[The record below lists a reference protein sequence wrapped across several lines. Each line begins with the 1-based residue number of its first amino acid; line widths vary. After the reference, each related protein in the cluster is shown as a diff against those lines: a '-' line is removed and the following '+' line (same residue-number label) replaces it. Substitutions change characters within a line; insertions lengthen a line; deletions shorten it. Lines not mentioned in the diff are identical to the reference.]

1 MKNGSCLDSLG
12 MDRRKFLKL
21 LAIASTGAFI
31 PQRVAQGALKNLIE
45 DVSTKVCLTGV
56 KNGSED
62 RVLIE
67 AVKNAARAATDFSWL
82 SRGDS
87 VFIKPALNSGNP
99 YPATTNP
106 EGIGAVV
113 ELLKEKGA
121 GKVIVSDM
129 SGIEYV
135 KLSRGNLKGS
145 SRELMNKSGMA
156 KAALEAGAELYFPEE
171 EGWDAFF
178 EDEPIDSANW
188 NKGIMMPTILKKTDH
203 IILMPRCGRHIL
215 LGSSLG
221 MKNAVG
227 YWRTDSRLEY
237 HKYASTI
244 QEKTADANT
253 VKTLRDKQRLVL
265 TIGTKILTTF
275 GPDKG
280 FFAAPETGLVIAS
293 ENIVAHDMVSLA
305 WLLKNRFGMSEEEEK
320 DSKDPY
326 KKQFIVSTANRA
338 VVKLLGGFGDALN
351 AQKLV
356 RNDLNSIWDDRVLNR
371 AYDVFGGVPK
381 VDLADIEDSVPWDMK
396 KQLSEMVSK
405 PNQKS

>member
-1 MKNGSCLDSLG
+1 MKKSRNLDSLDT
-12 MDRRKFLKL
+12 DRRQFLKL
-21 LAIASTGAFI
+21 MGIASTGVVF
-31 PQRVAQGALKNLIE
+31 PWSVAHGALENLIE
-45 DVSTKVCLTGV
+45 NLHTKVCLTGV
-56 KNGSED
+56 KIRSED
-62 RVLIE
+62 RVLVE
-67 AVKNAARAATDFSWL
+67 AVKNSARAATDFSWL

-106 EGIGAVV
+106 EGIRAVV

-121 GKVIVSDM
+121 GKVIVGDM
-129 SGIEYV
+129 SGVEHV
-135 KLSRGNLKGS
+135 KLSRENLKGS

-171 EGWDAFF
+171 KGWSAFF
-178 EDEPIDSANW
+178 EDEPSDSAHW
-188 NKGIMMPTILKKTDH
+188 NKGIMMPTILKETDH
-203 IILMPRCGRHIL
+203 IILMPRCGRHVL

-221 MKNAVG
+221 MKSAVG

-253 VKTLRDKQRLVL
+253 VRTLRDKQRLVL
-265 TIGTKILTTF
+265 TIGTKILTTY

-280 FFAAPETGLVIAS
+280 FVAEPETGLVIAS

-305 WLLKNRFGMSEEEEK
+305 WLLINRFGMSEEEVK
-320 DSKDPY
+320 GTKDPY
-326 KKQFIVSTANRA
+326 KKQFMVSTVNRL
-338 VVKLLGGFGDALN
+338 VVKLLGGFGDALG

-371 AYDVFGGVPK
+371 AYEVFGGVPK
-381 VDLADIEDSVPWDMK
+381 LDLVDIEDSVPRDMK
-396 KQLSEMVSK
+396 RQLSEMVSK
-405 PNQKS
+405 PD

>member
-1 MKNGSCLDSLG
+1 MKKGRCLDSLD

-21 LAIASTGAFI
+21 MAIASMGAVY
-31 PQRVAQGALKNLIE
+31 PWRVAHGALENLIE
-45 DVSTKVCLTGV
+45 NFSTKVFLTGV

-67 AVKNAARAATDFSWL
+67 AVKNSARAATDFSWL

-106 EGIGAVV
+106 EGIRAVV

-129 SGIEYV
+129 SGVEHV
-135 KLSRGNLKGS
+135 KLSRENLKGS
-145 SRELMNKSGMA
+145 SRELMNRSGMA

-171 EGWDAFF
+171 EGWNAFF
-178 EDEPIDSANW
+178 EDEPIDSAHW
-188 NKGIMMPTILKKTDH
+188 NKGIMMPTILKETDH
-203 IILMPRCGRHIL
+203 IILMPRCGRHVL

-265 TIGTKILTTF
+265 TIATKILTTF

-280 FFAAPETGLVIAS
+280 FVVEPETGLVIAS

-305 WLLKNRFGMSEEEEK
+305 WLLKNRFGMSEEEK
-320 DSKDPY
+320 KGSKDPY
-326 KKQFIVSTANRA
+326 KKQFIVSTANRV
-338 VVKLLGGFGDALN
+338 VVKLLGGFGDALG

-356 RNDLNSIWDDRVLNR
+356 RNNLNSIWDDRVLNR
-371 AYDVFGGVPK
+371 AYEVFGGVPK
-381 VDLADIEDSVPWDMK
+381 VDLIDIEDSVPRDMK

-405 PNQKS
+405 PN

>member
-1 MKNGSCLDSLG
+1 
-12 MDRRKFLKL
+12 
-21 LAIASTGAFI
+21 
-31 PQRVAQGALKNLIE
+31 
-45 DVSTKVCLTGV
+45 
-56 KNGSED
+56 
-62 RVLIE
+62 
-67 AVKNAARAATDFSWL
+67 
-82 SRGDS
+82 
-87 VFIKPALNSGNP
+87 LNSGNP

-106 EGIGAVV
+106 EGIRAVV

-129 SGIEYV
+129 SGVEHV
-135 KLSRGNLKGS
+135 KLSRENLKGS
-145 SRELMNKSGMA
+145 SRELMNRSGMA

-171 EGWDAFF
+171 EGWNAFF
-178 EDEPIDSANW
+178 EDEPIDSAHW
-188 NKGIMMPTILKKTDH
+188 NRGIMMPTILKETDH
-203 IILMPRCGRHIL
+203 IILMPRCGRHVL

-280 FFAAPETGLVIAS
+280 FVVEPETGLVIAS

-320 DSKDPY
+320 GSKDPY
-326 KKQFIVSTANRA
+326 KKQFIVSTANRV
-338 VVKLLGGFGDALN
+338 VVKLLGGFGDALG

-371 AYDVFGGVPK
+371 AYEVFGGVPK
-381 VDLADIEDSVPWDMK
+381 VDLVDIEDSVPRDMK

-405 PNQKS
+405 PN

>member
-1 MKNGSCLDSLG
+1 
-12 MDRRKFLKL
+12 
-21 LAIASTGAFI
+21 
-31 PQRVAQGALKNLIE
+31 
-45 DVSTKVCLTGV
+45 
-56 KNGSED
+56 
-62 RVLIE
+62 
-67 AVKNAARAATDFSWL
+67 
-82 SRGDS
+82 
-87 VFIKPALNSGNP
+87 
-99 YPATTNP
+99 
-106 EGIGAVV
+106 V

-129 SGIEYV
+129 SGVEHV
-135 KLSRGNLKGS
+135 KLSRENLKGS
-145 SRELMNKSGMA
+145 SRELMKKSGMA

-171 EGWDAFF
+171 EGWNAFF
-178 EDEPIDSANW
+178 EDEPVDSTHW
-188 NKGIMMPTILKKTDH
+188 NKGIMMPTILRETDH
-203 IILMPRCGRHIL
+203 IILMPRCSRHIL
-215 LGSSLG
+215 LGSTLG

-265 TIGTKILTTF
+265 TVGTKILTTF

-280 FFAAPETGLVIAS
+280 FVMRPETGLVIAS

-305 WLLKNRFGMSEEEEK
+305 WLLKNRFGMSEEEVK
-320 DSKDPY
+320 GSKDPY
-326 KKQFIVSTANRA
+326 KKQFIVSTANRV
-338 VVKLLGGFGDALN
+338 VVKLLGGFGDALG

-371 AYDVFGGVPK
+371 AYEVFGGVPK
-381 VDLADIEDSVPWDMK
+381 VDLVDIEDSVPRDMK

-405 PNQKS
+405 PN

>member
-1 MKNGSCLDSLG
+1 MKKGSCLDSLD

-21 LAIASTGAFI
+21 LVIASAGAFI
-31 PQRVAQGALKNLIE
+31 PQSVAQAASKNLIE
-45 DVSTKVCLTGV
+45 DGPTKVCLTGV
-56 KNGSED
+56 KNGSGD
-62 RVLIE
+62 HVLIE

-121 GKVIVSDM
+121 GNVIVSDM
-129 SGIEYV
+129 SGIEHV
-135 KLSRGNLKGS
+135 KLSRANLKGS

-171 EGWDAFF
+171 EGWNAFF

-188 NKGIMMPTILKKTDH
+188 SKGIMMPTILKKTDH

-265 TIGTKILTTF
+265 TVGTKVLTTF

-280 FFAAPETGLVIAS
+280 FISAPETGLVIAS

-320 DSKDPY
+320 SSKDPY
-326 KKQFIVSTANRA
+326 KKQFVVSTANRA

-381 VDLADIEDSVPWDMK
+381 VDLVDIEDSVPRDMK

-405 PNQKS
+405 PNQKA

>member
-1 MKNGSCLDSLG
+1 MKNGRCLDSLVV
-12 MDRRKFLKL
+12 DRRKFLKL
-21 LAIASTGAFI
+21 MAIASAGAVFPWSAAHRAFGNVI
-31 PQRVAQGALKNLIE
+31 EGAPA
-45 DVSTKVCLTGV
+45 KVCLTGV
-56 KNGSED
+56 KKGSKD
-62 RVLIE
+62 RVLID
-67 AVKNAARAATDFSWL
+67 AVKNSARAATDFSWL

-106 EGIGAVV
+106 VGIRAMV

-121 GKVIVSDM
+121 GKIIVGDM
-129 SGIEYV
+129 SGIEHV
-135 KLSRGNLKGS
+135 KLSKNKLKGS
-145 SRELMNKSGMA
+145 SRELMNKCGMA
-156 KAALEAGAELYFPEE
+156 KAACQAGAELYFPEE
-171 EGWDAFF
+171 EGWNAFF
-178 EDEPIDSANW
+178 EEEPIDSAHW
-188 NKGIMMPTILKKTDH
+188 NKGIMMPKILEETDH

-215 LGSSLG
+215 LGSTLG

-265 TIGTKILTTF
+265 TVGTKILTTF

-280 FFAAPETGLVIAS
+280 FVAAPETGLVMAS

-305 WLLKNRFGMSEEEEK
+305 WLLKNKFDMSEEDKE
-320 DSKDPY
+320 DSRDPY
-326 KKQFIVSTANRA
+326 KKQIIVSAANR
-338 VVKLLGGFGDALN
+338 VVVNLLGGLGDALG

-371 AYDVFGGVPK
+371 AYEVFGGVPK
-381 VDLADIEDSVPWDMK
+381 VDLVDIENAVPGDVK
-396 KQLSEMVSK
+396 KQLANLVSK
-405 PNQKS
+405 PN